1 VRDVVIQPTLES
13 WRAAAR
19 GLLAEGVA
27 PDQIVWREAA
37 KQGGLFD
44 AVVVAEAPAEQG
56 EPSDFRVPRAFVELA
71 STACRHSDPER
82 WRLLYSVLWRLVRE
96 NPDLLA
102 SEADAEVARLKRI
115 AKHIADQDLAARTPG
130 AAQFVPKA
138 AANLEEL
145 RIAAASCQG
154 CDLYRDTTQTVFGKG
169 PQTARAI
176 FVGEAPGD
184 QEDIQ
189 GAPFVG
195 PAGDVLDR
203 ALLDANL
210 PRSDVYVTNVVK
222 HFKFIRT
229 PKRRIHQTP
238 GTVEIGAC
246 RPWLEAELALIRP
259 EMLVCLGGT
268 AAKALLGPDFRIMKQ
283 HGQILTGTGWAPKAM
298 ATLHPSAVLRA
309 EDAAGQERLYGM
321 LVTDLRLVARE
332 VTARDSARPS
342 RGPWGPRDLPRTG
355 M

>member
-1 VRDVVIQPTLES
+1 MREVVIQPTLES
-13 WRAAAR
+13 WRATAR
-19 GLLAEGVA
+19 KLLAEGVA
-27 PDQIVWREAA
+27 PEELVWREAA
-37 KQGGLFD
+37 TQGGLFEPE
-44 AVVVAEAPAEQG
+44 VIREAPSEVA
-56 EPSDFRVPRAFVELA
+56 DFRVPRAFVDVA
-71 STACRHSDPER
+71 GAAARHTDPER
-82 WRLLYSVLWRLVRE
+82 WRLLYSVLWRIARGGE
-96 NPDLLA
+96 PEILA
-102 SEADAEVARLKRI
+102 SESDRDVVRLKRI
-115 AKHIADQDLAARTPG
+115 AKHVTDADLAARTPG
-130 AAQFVPKA
+130 AGEFVPKNA
-138 AANLEEL
+138 TDLEEL
-145 RIAAASCQG
+145 RAAAASCQG
-154 CDLYRDTTQTVFGKG
+154 CDLYRDATQTVFGKG

-176 FVGEAPGD
+176 LVGEAPGD

-195 PAGDVLDR
+195 PAGEILDR
-203 ALLDANL
+203 ALVDANL
-210 PRSDVYVTNVVK
+210 PRSEVYVTNAVK
-222 HFKFIRT
+222 HFKFLRT

-283 HGQILTGTGWAPKAM
+283 HGQIFEGTGWAPKAM

-321 LVTDLRLVARE
+321 LVTDLKLVARE
-332 VTARDSARPS
+332 VRSEKALR
-342 RGPWGPRDLPRTG
+342 

>member
-13 WRAAAR
+13 WRATAR
-19 GLLAEGVA
+19 KLLAEGV
-27 PDQIVWREAA
+27 PPEQVVWREAA
-37 KQGGLFD
+37 KQPGLFEPE
-44 AVVVAEAPAEQG
+44 VIREAPSEAA
-56 EPSDFRVPRAFVELA
+56 DFRVPRAFVELCGA
-71 STACRHSDPER
+71 AARHSDPER
-82 WRLLYSVLWRLVRE
+82 WRLLYSVLWRLVRGS
-96 NPDLLA
+96 PDVLA
-102 SEADAEVARLKRI
+102 SESDLDVLRLKRI
-115 AKHIADQDLAARTPG
+115 AKQIADAELAARTPG
-130 AAQFVPKA
+130 AGEFVPKTVTD
-138 AANLEEL
+138 LEEL
-145 RIAAASCQG
+145 RAAAATCKG
-154 CDLYRDTTQTVFGKG
+154 CDLYRDATQTVFGKG

-176 FVGEAPGD
+176 LVGEAPGD

-195 PAGDVLDR
+195 PAGDVLTR
-203 ALLDANL
+203 ALVDADL
-210 PRSDVYVTNVVK
+210 PRGDVYVTNAVK
-222 HFKFIRT
+222 HFKFLRT

-283 HGQILTGTGWAPKAM
+283 HGQIFEGTGWAPKAM

-321 LVTDLRLVARE
+321 LVTDLKLVARE
-332 VTARDSARPS
+332 VRSEKALR
-342 RGPWGPRDLPRTG
+342 

>member
-19 GLLAEGVA
+19 KLLAEGVP
-27 PDQIVWREAA
+27 PDQLVWREAA

-44 AVVVAEAPAEQG
+44 AVVVAETPGQG
-56 EPSDFRVPRAFVELA
+56 EPSDFRVPRAFVDLA
-71 STACRHSDPER
+71 NAAWRHSDPER
-82 WRLLYSVLWRLVRE
+82 WRLLYSVLWRLVRTD
-96 NPDLLA
+96 PDLLA
-102 SEADAEVARLKRI
+102 SESDPDLVRLRRL

-130 AAQFVPKA
+130 ASGFVPKA

-154 CDLYRDTTQTVFGKG
+154 CDLYRDATQTVFGKG

-195 PAGDVLDR
+195 PAGDVFDR
-203 ALLDANL
+203 ALVDANL
-210 PRSDVYVTNVVK
+210 PRSHVYVTNVVK

-238 GTVEIGAC
+238 GSVEIGAC
-246 RPWLEAELALIRP
+246 RPWLEAELAVIRP

-268 AAKALLGPDFRIMKQ
+268 AAKALLGQDFRIMKQ
-283 HGQILTGTGWAPKAM
+283 RGQIMTGTGWAPKAM

-309 EDAAGQERLYGM
+309 EDTAGQDRLYAM

-332 VTARDSARPS
+332 VTAREFARESVRSFPE
-342 RGPWGPRDLPRTG
+342 P
-355 M
+355 

>member
-1 VRDVVIQPTLES
+1 MRDVVIQPTLES

-19 GLLAEGVA
+19 TLLAEGVA

-44 AVVVAEAPAEQG
+44 AVRVADATSTRDAG
-56 EPSDFRVPRAFVELA
+56 SDFRVPRAFVEIA
-71 STACRHSDPER
+71 GAAARHTDSER
-82 WRLLYSVLWRLVRE
+82 WRLLYSVLFRIARGGA
-96 NPDLLA
+96 PDLLA
-102 SEADAEVARLKRI
+102 SETDPEVVRLKRI
-115 AKHIADQDLAARTPG
+115 AKHIADVDLAARTPG
-130 AAQFVPKA
+130 ARQFVPKDANSLEALRA
-138 AANLEEL
+138 AAS
-145 RIAAASCQG
+145 SCQG
-154 CDLYRDTTQTVFGKG
+154 CDLYRDATQTVFGKG

-176 FVGEAPGD
+176 LVGECPGD

-195 PAGDVLDR
+195 PAGDVLSR
-203 ALLDANL
+203 ALVDADL
-210 PRSDVYVTNVVK
+210 PRADVYVTNVVK

-238 GTVEIGAC
+238 GAVEVGAC

-283 HGQILTGTGWAPKAM
+283 RGQIMTGTGWAPKAM

-309 EDAAGQERLYGM
+309 EDSTGQERLYGM
-321 LVTDLRLVARE
+321 LVSDLRLVRRE
-332 VTARDSARPS
+332 VHSE
-342 RGPWGPRDLPRTG
+342 DLRVGT
-355 M
+355 

>member
-13 WRAAAR
+13 WRATAR
-19 GLLAEGVA
+19 KLLADGVA
-27 PDQIVWREAA
+27 PEQVVWREAA
-37 KQGGLFD
+37 TQGGLFEPE
-44 AVVVAEAPAEQG
+44 VIREAPSEAA
-56 EPSDFRVPRAFVELA
+56 DFRVPRAFVELCGA
-71 STACRHSDPER
+71 AARHSDPER
-82 WRLLYSVLWRLVRE
+82 WRLLYSVLWRLVRG
-96 NPDLLA
+96 NPDLVA
-102 SEADAEVARLKRI
+102 SESDPDVLRLKRM
-115 AKHIADQDLAARTPG
+115 AKHITDADLVARTPG
-130 AAQFVPKA
+130 AGEFVPKTA
-138 AANLEEL
+138 TDLEEL
-145 RIAAASCQG
+145 RAAAASCKG
-154 CDLYRDTTQTVFGKG
+154 CDLYHDATQTVFGKG

-195 PAGDVLDR
+195 PAGEVLDR
-203 ALLDANL
+203 ALVDANL
-210 PRSDVYVTNVVK
+210 PRSEVYVTNAVK
-222 HFKFIRT
+222 HFKFLRT

-238 GTVEIGAC
+238 GSVEIGAC

-283 HGQILTGTGWAPKAM
+283 HGQIFEGTGWAPKAM

-309 EDAAGQERLYGM
+309 EDSAGQERLYGM
-321 LVTDLRLVARE
+321 LVTDLKLVARE
-332 VTARDSARPS
+332 IRSEKALR
-342 RGPWGPRDLPRTG
+342 

>member
-1 VRDVVIQPTLES
+1 MRDVVIQPTLES

-19 GLLAEGVA
+19 KLLAEGID
-27 PDQIVWREAA
+27 PDQVLWREAA
-37 KQGGLFD
+37 KQGGLFET
-44 AVVVAEAPAEQG
+44 VVVP
-56 EPSDFRVPRAFVELA
+56 EPVPSDAGADFRVPRAFVELA
-71 STACRHSDPER
+71 SAASRHSDPER
-82 WRLLYSVLWRLVRE
+82 WRLLYAVLWRLVRTTLDFLTSE
-96 NPDLLA
+96 SDSDVVRLRRLA
-102 SEADAEVARLKRI
+102 KSILEAD
-115 AKHIADQDLAARTPG
+115 QAARTPG
-130 AAQFVPKA
+130 AARFVPKSA
-138 AANLEEL
+138 TDLEDL
-145 RIAAASCQG
+145 RRAAASCQG
-154 CDLYRDTTQTVFGKG
+154 CDLYRDATQTVFGKG

-195 PAGDVLDR
+195 PAGEVFDR
-203 ALLDANL
+203 ALVEANL

-238 GTVEIGAC
+238 GAVEIGAC
-246 RPWLEAELALIRP
+246 RPWLQAELALIRP

-283 HGQILTGTGWAPKAM
+283 HGQIFSGTGWAPKAM

-332 VTARDSARPS
+332 VTARESARSS
-342 RGPWGPRDLPRTG
+342 RGP
-355 M
+355 

>member
-1 VRDVVIQPTLES
+1 VRDVVIQPNLES

-19 GLLAEGVA
+19 GLLADRVT
-27 PDQIVWREAA
+27 PDQVVWREAA

-44 AVVVAEAPAEQG
+44 TVVVADAPAAAADSA
-56 EPSDFRVPRAFVELA
+56 SDFRVPRAFVELA
-71 STACRHSDPER
+71 GAAARHTDPER
-82 WRLLYSVLWRLVRE
+82 WRLLYSVLFRLVHG

-102 SEADAEVARLKRI
+102 SEADAEVTRLKRL
-115 AKHIADQDLAARTPG
+115 ARHVTDADLAARTPG
-130 AAQFVPKA
+130 AGQFVPKTA
-138 AANLEEL
+138 VDLEEL
-145 RIAAASCQG
+145 RRAASSCQG
-154 CDLYRDTTQTVFGKG
+154 CDLYRDATQTVFGKG

-176 FVGEAPGD
+176 LVGECPGD

-195 PAGDVLDR
+195 PAGEVLDR
-203 ALLDANL
+203 ALVDAGL

-222 HFKFIRT
+222 HFKFVRT

-246 RPWLEAELALIRP
+246 RPWLEAELAVIRP

-283 HGQILTGTGWAPKAM
+283 HGQVLQGTGWAPKTM

-309 EDAAGQERLYGM
+309 EDTAGQERLYGM

-332 VTARDSARPS
+332 VTARESVRSS
-342 RGPWGPRDLPRTG
+342 REP
-355 M
+355 

>member
-1 VRDVVIQPTLES
+1 MRDVVIQPTLES
-13 WRAAAR
+13 WRATAR
-19 GLLAEGVA
+19 KLLADGIA
-27 PDQIVWREAA
+27 PEQVVWREAA
-37 KQGGLFD
+37 KQPGLFEPE
-44 AVVVAEAPAEQG
+44 VIREAPTEAA
-56 EPSDFRVPRAFVELA
+56 DFRVPRAFVELCSA
-71 STACRHSDPER
+71 AARHSDPER
-82 WRLLYSVLWRLVRE
+82 WRLLYSVLWRLVRGS
-96 NPDLLA
+96 PDVLA
-102 SEADAEVARLKRI
+102 SESDPDVLRLKRI
-115 AKHIADQDLAARTPG
+115 AKQIADAELAARTPG
-130 AAQFVPKA
+130 AGEFVPKA
-138 AANLEEL
+138 AADLEEL
-145 RIAAASCQG
+145 RAAAASCRG
-154 CDLYRDTTQTVFGKG
+154 CDLYRDATQTVFGKG

-195 PAGDVLDR
+195 PAGEVFDR
-203 ALLDANL
+203 ALVDADL
-210 PRSDVYVTNVVK
+210 RRSDVYVTNAVK
-222 HFKFIRT
+222 HFKFLRT

-283 HGQILTGTGWAPKAM
+283 HGQIFEGTGWAPKAM

-321 LVTDLRLVARE
+321 LVIDLKLVARE
-332 VTARDSARPS
+332 VRSEKALR
-342 RGPWGPRDLPRTG
+342 

>member
-13 WRAAAR
+13 WRATAR
-19 GLLAEGVA
+19 KLLAEGVA
-27 PDQIVWREAA
+27 PEQVVWREAA
-37 KQGGLFD
+37 TQGGLFEPE
-44 AVVVAEAPAEQG
+44 VIREAPAG
-56 EPSDFRVPRAFVELA
+56 VADFRVPRAFVDVA
-71 STACRHSDPER
+71 GAAARHTDPER
-82 WRLLYSVLWRLVRE
+82 WRLLYSVLWRIARGGE
-96 NPDLLA
+96 PEILA
-102 SEADAEVARLKRI
+102 SESDRDVVRLKRI
-115 AKHIADQDLAARTPG
+115 AKHVTDADLAARTPG
-130 AAQFVPKA
+130 AGEFVPKTA
-138 AANLEEL
+138 TELDEL
-145 RIAAASCQG
+145 RAAAASCKG
-154 CDLYRDTTQTVFGKG
+154 CDLYRDATQTVFGKG
-169 PQTARAI
+169 PQTARAVL
-176 FVGEAPGD
+176 VGEAPGD

-195 PAGDVLDR
+195 PAGEVLTR
-203 ALLDANL
+203 ALVDANL
-210 PRSDVYVTNVVK
+210 PRSDVYVTNAVK
-222 HFKFIRT
+222 HFKFLRT

-283 HGQILTGTGWAPKAM
+283 HGQIFEGTGWAPKAM

-321 LVTDLRLVARE
+321 LVTDLKLVARE
-332 VTARDSARPS
+332 VRSEKALR
-342 RGPWGPRDLPRTG
+342 

>member
-27 PDQIVWREAA
+27 PDQVVWREAA

-44 AVVVAEAPAEQG
+44 SVVVADASTTRDAG
-56 EPSDFRVPRAFVELA
+56 SDFRVPRAFVEIA
-71 STACRHSDPER
+71 DAAARHTDPER
-82 WRLLYSVLWRLVRE
+82 WRLLYSVLFRIARGGA
-96 NPDLLA
+96 PDLLA
-102 SEADAEVARLKRI
+102 SEGDPDVVRLKRI
-115 AKHIADQDLAARTPG
+115 AKQIADADLAARTPG
-130 AAQFVPKA
+130 AAQFVPAGATRLDELRA
-138 AANLEEL
+138 AA
-145 RIAAASCQG
+145 AACQG
-154 CDLYRDTTQTVFGKG
+154 CDLYRYATQTVFGKG

-176 FVGEAPGD
+176 LVGECPGD
-184 QEDIQ
+184 QEDLQ

-195 PAGDVLDR
+195 PAGDVLSR
-203 ALLDANL
+203 ALVEADL
-210 PRSDVYVTNVVK
+210 RREDVYVTNAVK

-268 AAKALLGPDFRIMKQ
+268 AAKVLLGPDFRIMKQ
-283 HGQILTGTGWAPKAM
+283 RGQIFTGTGWAPKAM

-309 EDAAGQERLYGM
+309 EDSAGQERLYEM
-321 LVTDLRLVARE
+321 LVSDLRLVRTE
-332 VTARDSARPS
+332 VHSGDRRVGT
-342 RGPWGPRDLPRTG
+342 
-355 M
+355 